1 MDVDL
6 AKAANVTDNDL
17 LRRLGNVSAEVVENS
32 DGFVAG
38 VGSQCDEDLV
48 PNVTSQQLVWHV
60 NGVYQGVVSNGMDRE
75 RARVVRKQDV
85 AILIKT

>member
-48 PNVTSQQLVWHV
+48 SNVTSQQLVWHV

-75 RARVVRKQDV
+75 RALVVRKQDV

>member
-38 VGSQCDEDLV
+38 VGSQCNEDLV
-48 PNVTSQQLVWHV
+48 SNVTSQQLVWHV

-75 RARVVRKQDV
+75 RALVVRKQDV

>member
-38 VGSQCDEDLV
+38 VGSQCNEDLV
-48 PNVTSQQLVWHV
+48 SNVTSQQLVWHV